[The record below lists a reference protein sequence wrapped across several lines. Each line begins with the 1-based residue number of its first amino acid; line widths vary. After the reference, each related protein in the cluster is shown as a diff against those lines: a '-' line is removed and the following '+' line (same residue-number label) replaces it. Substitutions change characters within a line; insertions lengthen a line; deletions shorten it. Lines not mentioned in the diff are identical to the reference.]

1 MQLTSVKTL
10 NGINYEDWKESLVA
24 SSCVKLLN
32 ETKQVLNT
40 HFDMKD
46 LGDAFFV
53 LGIQIHHDR
62 SKGILGLSQRGYIE
76 KVLKRFNM
84 HSCSSCVAPIQKGDK
99 LSKSQCPQDENERV
113 EMEKV
118 PYASSVGSLM
128 YAQVCTHP
136 DIAFAVNALGRYL
149 SNPGLNHWKAVKK
162 VTRYLQGTKDYM
174 LTYKRSGQLE
184 VTGYS
189 DFDFAG
195 CPDDRKSTSGFI
207 FMMAGGAVSWKSVK
221 QTLTATST
229 MEAEYVTCYEATCQ
243 AMWLKK
249 LFFWLSYC

>member
-1 MQLTSVKTL
+1 M
-10 NGINYEDWKESLVA
+10 
-24 SSCVKLLN
+24 
-32 ETKQVLNT
+32 LNT

-53 LGIQIHHDR
+53 LGIQIHRDR

-136 DIAFAVNALGRYL
+136 DIAFAVNALERYL

-162 VTRYLQGTKDYM
+162 VMRYLQGTKDYM
-174 LTYKRSGQLE
+174 LTHKRSDQLE

-189 DFDFAG
+189 DFG
-195 CPDDRKSTSGFI
+195 LQGPTISLVSGF
-207 FMMAGGAVSWKSVK
+207 
-221 QTLTATST
+221 
-229 MEAEYVTCYEATCQ
+229 
-243 AMWLKK
+243 
-249 LFFWLSYC
+249 

>member
-1 MQLTSVKTL
+1 MEIYLKMSGC
-10 NGINYEDWKESLVA
+10 NFIALVLYVDDILLA

-53 LGIQIHHDR
+53 LGIQIHRDR

-76 KVLKRFNM
+76 KVLKQFNM
-84 HSCSSCVAPIQKGDK
+84 HSCSSCAAPIQKGDK
-99 LSKSQCPQDENERV
+99 LSKSQCPQDEKERA

-128 YAQVCTHP
+128 YAQVCTRP
-136 DIAFAVNALGRYL
+136 DIALGRYL

-162 VTRYLQGTKDYM
+162 VMRYLQGTKDYM
-174 LTYKRSGQLE
+174 LTYKRSDQLE
-184 VTGYS
+184 VTGYFDS
-189 DFDFAG
+189 DFAG

-207 FMMAGGAVSWKSVK
+207 FMMAGGAVS
-221 QTLTATST
+221 
-229 MEAEYVTCYEATCQ
+229 
-243 AMWLKK
+243 
-249 LFFWLSYC
+249 

>member
-1 MQLTSVKTL
+1 ML
-10 NGINYEDWKESLVA
+10 NN
-24 SSCVKLLN
+24 
-32 ETKQVLNT
+32 

-53 LGIQIHHDR
+53 LGIQIHCDR
-62 SKGILGLSQRGYIE
+62 SKGILGLSQIGYIE

-118 PYASSVGSLM
+118 PYASSVGNLM

-162 VTRYLQGTKDYM
+162 VMRYLQGTKDYM
-174 LTYKRSGQLE
+174 LTHKRSDQLE

-189 DFDFAG
+189 DFG
-195 CPDDRKSTSGFI
+195 LQGPTISLVSGF
-207 FMMAGGAVSWKSVK
+207 
-221 QTLTATST
+221 
-229 MEAEYVTCYEATCQ
+229 
-243 AMWLKK
+243 
-249 LFFWLSYC
+249 